1 MTKLGVGLQGGN
13 IGSQLAGFE
22 SLIGRPVDV
31 TRHYQNWAEPIVDA
45 EVQASIA
52 AGKTPLIA
60 WHPFY
65 PRSSSTP
72 AIRWTDIA
80 AGKYDAD
87 IDRVIGELKTVG
99 SSPVLFEFHHE
110 PEDDVDSIAAQGACG
125 TGPTEFVAAW
135 RHVKGRMRKALPR
148 SIQLG
153 ICLMGATYRGRKGG
167 PDAWCPSTSNPDFIA
182 TDGYSRDASSGQNPR
197 TFLATF
203 GEAYNFAK
211 ARNEPFVIQE
221 CGTAELETDPN
232 FKADWFKDMGL
243 WVNQWTPAVAM
254 YSNYFATN
262 FNGQDYRIDTSPQ
275 ALQSFN
281 DNVVGTL
288 PA

>member
-13 IGSQLAGFE
+13 IASQLAGFE

-31 TRHYQNWAEPIVDA
+31 TRHYQNWSDPIVNSD
-45 EVQASIA
+45 VQASIA

-80 AGKYDAD
+80 AGTYDAD
-87 IDRVIGELKTVG
+87 IDRVIAELKAVG

-135 RHVKGRMRKALPR
+135 KHVKTRMRMALPKT
-148 SIQLG
+148 IQLG

-167 PDAWCPSTSNPDFIA
+167 PYEWCPSTMRPDFIA
-182 TDGYSRDASSGQNPR
+182 TDGYSRDASSAQKPKL
-197 TFLATF
+197 FLDVF
-203 GEAYNFAK
+203 GDAYNFAT
-211 ARNEPFVIQE
+211 ARKKPFVIQE
-221 CGTAELETDPN
+221 CGTAETADPN

-243 WVNQWTPAVAM
+243 WVNQWEPYVAM
-254 YSNYFATN
+254 YSNYLATN
-262 FNGQDYRIDTSPQ
+262 FGGQDYRIDTTPQ

-281 DNVVGTL
+281 DNVVNTL
-288 PA
+288 P